1 MDEFMAGLVADLKPV
16 RRRRP
21 AVEAAVVA
29 TLFAAELALWLLTDN
44 ARENLAQVAMTT
56 QTFWW
61 KLASA
66 GVLTVIAC
74 AAALSSLTPVGSP
87 RRGLMAFGVGCVV
100 FLIIGAGLDWSLGL
114 TNLAARLPLSAG
126 LDCLSHLVSLSLPP
140 LVVLGFLM
148 RRGAATNLSGT
159 ALACGLA
166 AAGWGAFVFVFTCPH
181 DDPLFVAIWYALAM
195 ASTALLARLVLPLV
209 SRW

>member
-29 TLFAAELALWLLTDN
+29 ALFAAELALWLLTDN
-44 ARENLAQVAMTT
+44 ARENLVQVVMTT
-56 QTFWW
+56 PTFWW

-66 GVLTVIAC
+66 GVLTVIGC
-74 AAALSSLTPVGSP
+74 AAALSSLNPAGSP
-87 RRGLMAFGVGCVV
+87 RRGLMAFGLGCVV
-100 FLIIGAGLDWSLGL
+100 FLIIGVGLDWSLGL

-126 LDCLSHLVSLSLPP
+126 LDCLSYLVPLSLPP
-140 LVVLGFLM
+140 LVALGFLM
-148 RRGAATNLSGT
+148 RRGAATDLPGT

-181 DDPLFVAIWYALAM
+181 DDPLFVAIWYPVAM
-195 ASTALLARLVLPLV
+195 AITALLARLVLPLV